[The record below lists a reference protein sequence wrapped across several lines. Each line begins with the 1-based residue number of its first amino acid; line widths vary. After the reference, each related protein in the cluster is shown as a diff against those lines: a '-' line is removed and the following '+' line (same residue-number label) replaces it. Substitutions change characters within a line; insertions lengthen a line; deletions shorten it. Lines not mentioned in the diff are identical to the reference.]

1 MSENWQ
7 EELIKNPF
15 RSGGD
20 GVLALSSGN
29 CPLPG
34 FSGNYNIIPLSSFL
48 SGFWP
53 FFVCFYLESQHVF
66 FLVLFIWILVIFV
79 CFYLESQHDSF
90 SVQIVKSNVFS
101 SQWISPWGKYFPKQ
115 FGLHITKEIKH
126 KHLSTFPDYA
136 LMLRTVYLQIK
147 IKHKHLST
155 FPHYAL
161 MLRTVYL

>member
-34 FSGNYNIIPLSSFL
+34 FSGNYNMIPFSSFL
-48 SGFWP
+48 SGFW
-53 FFVCFYLESQHVF
+53 
-66 FLVLFIWILVIFV
+66 LFFV

-147 IKHKHLST
+147 IKCKHLRYDKDFIKT
-155 FPHYAL
+155 FWRPQITKA
-161 MLRTVYL
+161 TVWE

>member
-53 FFVCFYLESQHVF
+53 FFVCFYLESQHDS

-90 SVQIVKSNVFS
+90 FS
-101 SQWISPWGKYFPKQ
+101 SNR
-115 FGLHITKEIKH
+115 EIKCFLFSVNFPLRKIFSKTVWPSHH
-126 KHLSTFPDYA
+126 KRDKAQTSFNVSALCTYA
-136 LMLRTVYLQIK
+136 ENCISLDKDKVQTSEV
-147 IKHKHLST
+147 
-155 FPHYAL
+155 
-161 MLRTVYL
+161 

>member
-1 MSENWQ
+1 MAQWQKMSENWQ

-53 FFVCFYLESQHVF
+53 FFVCFYLESQH
-66 FLVLFIWILVIFV
+66 
-79 CFYLESQHDSF
+79 DSF
-90 SVQIVKSNVFS
+90 FS
-101 SQWISPWGKYFPKQ
+101 SNR
-115 FGLHITKEIKH
+115 EIKCFLFSVNFPLRKIFSKTVWPSHH
-126 KHLSTFPDYA
+126 KRDKAQTSFNVSA
-136 LMLRTVYLQIK
+136 LCTYVENCVYLQIK
-147 IKHKHLST
+147 IKCKHLRCDKDFIKT
-155 FPHYAL
+155 F
-161 MLRTVYL
+161 